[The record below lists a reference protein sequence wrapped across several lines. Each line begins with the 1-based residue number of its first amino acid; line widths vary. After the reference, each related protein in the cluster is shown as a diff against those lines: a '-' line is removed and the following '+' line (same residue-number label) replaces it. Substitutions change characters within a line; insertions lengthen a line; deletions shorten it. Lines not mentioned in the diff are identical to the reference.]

1 MKIAHIDIQNFRKLK
16 NCRVELAEANTILV
30 GANNSG
36 KTSAM
41 DALIMFLRKSK
52 RKELSTT
59 DITLAN
65 WNNIDQIGAN
75 WVSTGEERQPDL
87 TQDIWREQFPSI
99 DIWLDVDV
107 SQIHYVRHLLPNL
120 DWDGGLLG
128 ARLILEPK
136 DPEELYKA
144 YVSAH
149 SAAQATLA
157 SRNGKNGNNNSS
169 ALTLWPTS
177 MRDFLDRNL
186 QSYFTVNA
194 YVLDPNL
201 ANLTQPQ
208 PFKEYMEV
216 MENDP
221 FDGLFKV
228 DIINAQRGFS
238 DPNSGEGSTNS
249 ERRLS
254 AQLRSYF
261 DKHLNPN
268 ELPEESDLDALE
280 AMEAARV
287 AFDEKLKSSFSNA
300 IGELEGLNYPGF
312 SDPQIL
318 LSSKVNPLEGLNHD
332 SAVQFNV
339 LRDNST
345 SQEGFCLPE
354 KYNGLGYQNLISMIF
369 NLIRF
374 RDEWMRVGKAGKR
387 EENSSKRIEPIH
399 LMLIEEPEAHL
410 HAQVQQVF
418 IKKAYSVLRAHSDLG
433 GKKQFSTQMVVSTH
447 SSHIT
452 HETDFTGL
460 RYFRRIPVATARD
473 VPCASVVNMSTIFGI
488 ERKKQ
493 ANGQDP
499 EEQRR
504 IETAQFATRYLRT
517 THCDLFFADAAILI
531 EGPAERM
538 LVPHFIRNHCPELD
552 KSYIS
557 LLEIGGS
564 HAHRLRPL
572 IEALGI
578 PTLIITDLDSLEKED
593 TGEKNAKGEPKFKT
607 NKARPKIGQNQL
619 TGNDTLKTWA
629 PSATDLDEV
638 IGGSSEKKT
647 ASCGKVR
654 VAYPSKIIVTLPPD
668 NKGLTGFR
676 SAIPYTFEDALV
688 LANLPTFQRMTQVTG
703 LTKKM
708 ADATKKASFDETCE
722 DMFNALNKSAK
733 KAEMALDLLYLV
745 DLSTFQPPY
754 YIREGLSW
762 LKTTLEELA
771 HPKSTQEVGS

>member
-1 MKIAHIDIQNFRKLK
+1 MKIVQIDIQNFRKLK
-16 NCRVELAEANTILV
+16 SCRVEFAETSTIFV

-41 DALIMFLRKSK
+41 DALIMFLKKAK

-59 DITLAN
+59 DITLSN
-65 WNNIDQIGAN
+65 WGNIEQIGTDWLN
-75 WVSTGEERQPDL
+75 ISDDHHPDL
-87 TQDIWREQFPSI
+87 TRDSWRKQLPSI
-99 DIWLDVDV
+99 DVWLEVDE
-107 SQIHYVRHLLPNL
+107 SQIHYVSHLLPTL

-144 YVSAH
+144 YLSARS
-149 SAAQATLA
+149 SAKDTIASRQATD
-157 SRNGKNGNNNSS
+157 GNKNSS
-169 ALTLWPTS
+169 SLTLWPSS
-177 MRDFLDRNL
+177 MRDFLDRKL
-186 QSYFTVNA
+186 QSFFTINA

-201 ANLTQPQ
+201 ANETPPQ
-208 PFKEYMEV
+208 PFTQYMEA
-216 MENDP
+216 MESDP
-221 FDGLFKV
+221 FDGLFKI

-238 DPNSGEGSTNS
+238 DPNAGEGTANS
-249 ERRLS
+249 DRRLS
-254 AQLRSYF
+254 NQLRSYF

-268 ELPEESDLDALE
+268 ELPEASDLDALE
-280 AMEAARV
+280 AMEAARN
-287 AFDEKLKSSFSNA
+287 AFDEKLKSSFSSA

-318 LSSKVNPLEGLNHD
+318 LSSKINPLEGLNHD

-339 LRDNST
+339 LRSDTSST
-345 SQEGFCLPE
+345 GGFCLPE

-387 EENSSKRIEPIH
+387 EENSNKQIEPLH

-418 IKKAYSVLRAHSDLG
+418 IKKAYSVLRAHLDLG
-433 GKKQFSTQMVVSTH
+433 EKKQFTTQMLVSTH

-460 RYFRRIPVATARD
+460 RYFRRNGLTAEQE
-473 VPCASVVNMSTIFGI
+473 VPCACVVNMSAIFGL
-488 ERKKQ
+488 ERKRLPKR
-493 ANGQDP
+493 QDP
-499 EEQRR
+499 EEQKR

-538 LVPHFIRNHCPELD
+538 LVPHFIRNHYPELD
-552 KSYIS
+552 RSYIS

-578 PTLIITDLDSLEKED
+578 PTLIITDLDSLAKEQ
-593 TGEKNAKGEPKFKT
+593 TGENNAEGKPKFTT
-607 NKARPKIGQNQL
+607 NKARPQTGQNQI
-619 TGNDTLKTWA
+619 TGNDTLKTWV
-629 PSATDLDEV
+629 PEKTDLDDV
-638 IGGSSEKKT
+638 VSTRSEQKI

-654 VAYPSKIIVTLPPD
+654 VAYPSITPVVFASSD
-668 NKGLTGFR
+668 DR
-676 SAIPYTFEDALV
+676 SDAQEPAIPYTFEDALV
-688 LANLPTFQRMTQVTG
+688 LANISIFRSMSDKTG
-703 LTKKM
+703 LIKKM
-708 ADATKKASFDETCE
+708 VSATKRATLTEACD

-733 KAEMALDLLYLV
+733 KAEMALDILYSV
-745 DLSTFQPPY
+745 DPNTFMPPQ
-754 YIREGLSW
+754 YIKEGLNW
-762 LKTTLEELA
+762 LKTTLEVLGQPTPAKEL
-771 HPKSTQEVGS
+771 Q

>member
-16 NCRVELAEANTILV
+16 SCRVELAKTSTIFV

-41 DALIMFLRKSK
+41 DALIMFLKKAK

-59 DITLAN
+59 DITLSN
-65 WNNIDQIGAN
+65 WGSIEQIGTD
-75 WVSTGEERQPDL
+75 WLGIGEAQQPDL
-87 TQDIWREQFPSI
+87 TRDSWREQLPS
-99 DIWLDVDV
+99 VDV
-107 SQIHYVRHLLPNL
+107 WLEVDESQIHYVSHLLPTL

-136 DPEELYKA
+136 DPEDLYKA
-144 YVSAH
+144 YKAAR
-149 SAAQATLA
+149 SAAQDTLA
-157 SRNGKNGNNNSS
+157 SRQAESSNNSS
-169 ALTLWPTS
+169 SSLALWPTS
-177 MRDFLDRNL
+177 MRDFLDRKL
-186 QSYFTVNA
+186 QSYFTINA
-194 YVLDPNL
+194 YVLDPSL
-201 ANLTQPQ
+201 ANKTPSQ
-208 PFKEYMEV
+208 PFTEYMEA
-216 MENDP
+216 MDSDP
-221 FDGLFKV
+221 FDGLFKI

-238 DPNSGEGSTNS
+238 DPNAGEGTANS
-249 ERRLS
+249 DRRLS

-268 ELPEESDLDALE
+268 ELPEASDLDALE
-280 AMEAARV
+280 AMEAART

-339 LRDNST
+339 LRTDTPST
-345 SQEGFCLPE
+345 DGFCLPE

-374 RDEWMRVGKAGKR
+374 RDEWMRVGKAGRR
-387 EENSSKRIEPIH
+387 EESSSKPIEPLH

-433 GKKQFSTQMVVSTH
+433 DKELFSTQMLVSTH

-460 RYFRRIPVATARD
+460 RYFRRNPRASVQE
-473 VPCASVVNMSTIFGI
+473 VPCACVVNMSMVFAL
-488 ERKKQ
+488 ERKRRPR
-493 ANGQDP
+493 GQDP
-499 EEQRR
+499 EEQKR

-538 LVPHFIRNHCPELD
+538 LVPHFIRNHYPELD
-552 KSYIS
+552 RNYIS

-578 PTLIITDLDSLEKED
+578 PTLIITDLDSLAKEA
-593 TGEKNAKGEPKFKT
+593 TGEKNAEGVPKFKT
-607 NKARPKIGQNQL
+607 SKARPQTGQSQL
-619 TGNDTLKTWA
+619 TGNDTLKTWV
-629 PSATDLDEV
+629 PEKTDLDEV
-638 IGGSSEKKT
+638 IGVSSEQKT
-647 ASCGKVR
+647 ANCGKVR
-654 VAYPSKIIVTLPPD
+654 VAYPSITPIIFTSDDEQPAAPE
-668 NKGLTGFR
+668 

-688 LANLPTFQRMTQVTG
+688 LANISTFKGMADKTG
-703 LTKKM
+703 LIKKWPM
-708 ADATKKASFDETCE
+708 RLRKQ
-722 DMFNALNKSAK
+722 
-733 KAEMALDLLYLV
+733 LLKMPAMRCL
-745 DLSTFQPPY
+745 T
-754 YIREGLSW
+754 
-762 LKTTLEELA
+762 
-771 HPKSTQEVGS
+771 H

>member
-1 MKIAHIDIQNFRKLK
+1 MKIAQIDIQNFRKLK
-16 NCRVELAEANTILV
+16 SCRVELAETNTILV

-41 DALIMFLRKSK
+41 DALIMFLKKSR

-59 DITLAN
+59 DITLSN
-65 WNNIDQIGAN
+65 WGSIEQIGID
-75 WVSTGEERQPDL
+75 WSSVGEDQQPDL
-87 TQDIWREQFPSI
+87 TRDAWRKQLPSI
-99 DIWLDVDV
+99 DVWLEVDE
-107 SQIHYVRHLLPNL
+107 SQIHYVNHLLPTL

-136 DPEELYKA
+136 NPEDLYKA
-144 YVSAH
+144 YISART
-149 SAAQATLA
+149 AAQNTVAIRKA
-157 SRNGKNGNNNSS
+157 KNDNNSPS
-169 ALTLWPTS
+169 LALWPTS
-177 MRDFLDRNL
+177 MRDFLKRNL
-186 QSYFTVNA
+186 HSYFTINA
-194 YVLDPNL
+194 YVLDPALVNG
-201 ANLTQPQ
+201 TPQ
-208 PFKEYMEV
+208 PFTEYMEE
-216 MENDP
+216 MDSDP
-221 FDGLFKV
+221 FDGLFKI

-238 DPNSGEGSTNS
+238 DPNSGEGIANS
-249 ERRLS
+249 DRRLS

-280 AMEAARV
+280 AMEAARI

-300 IGELEGLNYPGF
+300 LGELEGLNYPGF

-318 LSSKVNPLEGLNHD
+318 LSSKVNPLEGLNHE

-339 LRDNST
+339 LRDNAPST
-345 SQEGFCLPE
+345 KGFYLPE

-369 NLIRF
+369 NLISF
-374 RDEWMRVGKAGKR
+374 RDEWMRVGKASKR
-387 EENSSKRIEPIH
+387 EENSSKPIEPIH

-433 GKKQFSTQMVVSTH
+433 DKKQFSTQMVVSTH

-460 RYFRRIPVATARD
+460 RYFRRNPLAIVGE

-488 ERKKQ
+488 ERKRQ
-493 ANGQDP
+493 TNGQDT
-499 EEQRR
+499 EEQKR

-538 LVPHFIRNHCPELD
+538 LVPHFIRNHYPELD
-552 KSYIS
+552 RSYIS

-578 PTLIITDLDSLEKED
+578 PVLIITDLDSLVKKA
-593 TGEKNAKGEPKFKT
+593 TGETDANGGPKFKT
-607 NKARPKIGQNQL
+607 KKARPKIGQNQL

-629 PSATDLDEV
+629 PGKKDLDEV
-638 IGGSSEKKT
+638 IGVSSVQKI

-654 VAYPSKIIVTLPPD
+654 VAYPSITPIVFASSDEQPITSE
-668 NKGLTGFR
+668 

-688 LANLPTFQRMTQVTG
+688 LANIPIFKTMSDVTG

-708 ADATKKASFDETCE
+708 ADSTQKATLEEACDAMFD
-722 DMFNALNKSAK
+722 ALSNSAK
-733 KAEMALDLLYLV
+733 KAEMALDLLYSA
-745 DLSTFQPPY
+745 DPSTLISPC
-754 YIREGLSW
+754 YIKEGLDW
-762 LKTTLEELA
+762 LKATLEELA
-771 HPKSTQEVGS
+771 QPKSTQELSS